1 MIRKR
6 VRAVR
11 EGRAKNRIVEAAK
24 DATATVVR
32 KAMASKVG
40 CARCQSAR
48 RKAGAKVLK
57 AIGRI

>member
-11 EGRAKNRIVEAAK
+11 EVRAKNRIVETVK

-32 KAMASKVG
+32 KAMASGVG
-40 CARCQSAR
+40 CATCQGMR
-48 RKAGAKVLK
+48 RKAGARVLK
-57 AIGRI
+57 AIRR

>member
-11 EGRAKNRIVEAAK
+11 EGRAKNRIVETVK

-40 CARCQSAR
+40 CATCQGVR
-48 RKAGAKVLK
+48 RKAGTAILRT
-57 AIGRI
+57 IGR